1 MNSRTGETTDRAT
14 LATIARR
21 AIIKRGLSRWQRAD
35 GVLKVA
41 IKPQAMKSEVQS

>member
-1 MNSRTGETTDRAT
+1 MNSRPGETTDRAM

-21 AIIKRGLSRWQRAD
+21 AMIDRGLPRRQSAN

-41 IKPQAMKSEVQS
+41 IKPQAIKSEVQS